1 MVNSLKCTENQNKA
15 AISDCLAR
23 MGIHHWRQ
31 NSGGRKAEYKGKIR
45 WFWFMQWLWPK
56 RDLLFLDLG
65 GFRHDGIYFEVEVK
79 ATGKI
84 PTNAQYETIN
94 YINKQTNA
102 VALWADSIDMFI
114 EKWKTLK

>member
-1 MVNSLKCTENQNKA
+1 
-15 AISDCLAR
+15 

-31 NSGGRKAEYKGKIR
+31 NSGGCAGEYKRKDGTKKKR
-45 WFWFMQWLWPK
+45 FFWFMQWLWPK
-56 RDLLFLDLG
+56 YDLLFLDIG

-94 YINKQTNA
+94 YINNNTNA
-102 VALWADSIDMFI
+102 VALWADSVDMFLD
-114 EKWKTLK
+114 KWEGIIPI